1 MANLIK
7 ENDINFLN
15 KDHIEKLYLYLGLI
29 NNFF

>member
-1 MANLIK
+1 MSNLI
-7 ENDINFLN
+7 EQTNINFEN